1 MILFPLLNNVDDF
14 ILEYLNNPAPGSGK
28 LLRQSLGR
36 YPGILTDE
44 VKWDDYGVKG
54 SPLQHSNRTDL
65 DRTLS

>member
-1 MILFPLLNNVDDF
+1 MWMILFLSISITQPLVLAS
-14 ILEYLNNPAPGSGK
+14 YYGK
-28 LLRQSLGR
+28 AWKD
-36 YPGILTDE
+36 PGILTDE

>member
-1 MILFPLLNNVDDF
+1 MILFLSISITQPLVLASYYGKAWEDD
-14 ILEYLNNPAPGSGK
+14 
-28 LLRQSLGR
+28 
-36 YPGILTDE
+36 PGILTDE